1 MNYGKRISK
10 IRQSK
15 NITQKELAS
24 KLYVTDKTI
33 SSWESNRT
41 EPSLEM
47 IIKLSEIL
55 ECSASYLLYGDNF
68 KDNIEMEIKIKL
80 TKEEY
85 ENLNKMM
92 KLIGKFLLQSNQQ
105 DIYYQSD
112 YLGDEINKLLRIRLS
127 GNKKILTYKTY
138 NNNMYYEEYEVEI
151 DNSNNMMK
159 IFDFIGLK
167 KITEVK
173 KERMIYSYQDKY
185 EVSLDK
191 VDNLGYFIEIEVKG
205 TINDYFEEYDNL
217 LKNSRNLGLN
227 LNNIEQKRY
236 PQLMISKELIGG

>member
-1 MNYGKRISK
+1 MNHGERISK
-10 IRQSK
+10 LRQSK

-55 ECSASYLLYGDNF
+55 ECSDSYLLYGDNF

-92 KLIGKFLLQSNQQ
+92 KSIGKFLLQSTQQ

-112 YLGDEINKLLRIRLS
+112 YLGDEINKLLRLRLS
-127 GNKKILTYKTY
+127 GKKNI
-138 NNNMYYEEYEVEI
+138 
-151 DNSNNMMK
+151 
-159 IFDFIGLK
+159 
-167 KITEVK
+167 
-173 KERMIYSYQDKY
+173 
-185 EVSLDK
+185 
-191 VDNLGYFIEIEVKG
+191 NLQ
-205 TINDYFEEYDNL
+205 NL
-217 LKNSRNLGLN
+217 
-227 LNNIEQKRY
+227 
-236 PQLMISKELIGG
+236 

>member
-1 MNYGKRISK
+1 MNYGERISK
-10 IRQSK
+10 LRQNK

-41 EPSLEM
+41 EPNLEM

-55 ECSASYLLYGDNF
+55 ECNASYLLYGDNF

-85 ENLNKMM
+85 NNLNKIL
-92 KLIGKFLLQSNQQ
+92 KIKGRLLLESNQH
-105 DIYYQSD
+105 DIYYQSNCISD
-112 YLGDEINKLLRIRLS
+112 NINNKSLRLRTS
-127 GNKKILTYKTY
+127 GKKKILTYKNY
-138 NNNMYYEEYEVEI
+138 NNHMFCEEYEVEV
-151 DNSNNMMK
+151 DNSSNLEK
-159 IFDFIGLK
+159 IFEFIGLK
-167 KITEVK
+167 KVTEIK
-173 KERMIYSYQDKY
+173 KQRKIYSYQDKY

-191 VDNLGYFIEIEVKG
+191 VESLGYFVEIEVKG
-205 TINDYFEEYDNL
+205 TIKNYLKEYDEL
-217 LKNSRNLGLN
+217 LLNSKKLGLN

-236 PQLMISKELIGG
+236 PQLMINNNN

>member
-1 MNYGKRISK
+1 MNYGERISK
-10 IRQSK
+10 LRQSK

-85 ENLNKMM
+85 EKLNKKM

-105 DIYYQSD
+105 DIYYQTD
-112 YLGDEINKLLRIRLS
+112 YFDGDIDKLLRLRLS
-127 GNKKILTYKTY
+127 GNKKVLTYKKY
-138 NNNMYYEEYEVEI
+138 NNNMYCEEYEVEI
-151 DNSNNMMK
+151 NNSNNLIK
-159 IFDFIGLK
+159 IFDSIGLK
-167 KITEVK
+167 KIIEVK
-173 KERMIYSYQDKY
+173 KERNIYSYQDKY
-185 EVSLDK
+185 EVSLDN
-191 VDNLGYFIEIEVKG
+191 VDKLGYFIEIEVVG
-205 TINDYFEEYDNL
+205 TINNYFEEYDNL

-236 PQLMISKELIGG
+236 PQLMINRG

>member
-1 MNYGKRISK
+1 
-10 IRQSK
+10 
-15 NITQKELAS
+15 
-24 KLYVTDKTI
+24 
-33 SSWESNRT
+33 
-41 EPSLEM
+41 
-47 IIKLSEIL
+47 
-55 ECSASYLLYGDNF
+55 
-68 KDNIEMEIKIKL
+68 
-80 TKEEY
+80 
-85 ENLNKMM
+85 
-92 KLIGKFLLQSNQQ
+92 
-105 DIYYQSD
+105 
-112 YLGDEINKLLRIRLS
+112 
-127 GNKKILTYKTY
+127 
-138 NNNMYYEEYEVEI
+138 MYYEEYEVEI

-167 KITEVK
+167 KIAEVK

-236 PQLMISKELIGG
+236 PQLTISKELIGG

>member
-1 MNYGKRISK
+1 MNHGERISK
-10 IRQSK
+10 LRQSK

-55 ECSASYLLYGDNF
+55 ECSDSYLLYGDNF

-92 KLIGKFLLQSNQQ
+92 KSIGKFLLQSNQQ
-105 DIYYQSD
+105 DIYYQSN
-112 YLGDEINKLLRIRLS
+112 YLGDEINKLLRLRLS

-138 NNNMYYEEYEVEI
+138 NNNMYYEEY
-151 DNSNNMMK
+151 
-159 IFDFIGLK
+159 
-167 KITEVK
+167 
-173 KERMIYSYQDKY
+173 
-185 EVSLDK
+185 
-191 VDNLGYFIEIEVKG
+191 
-205 TINDYFEEYDNL
+205 
-217 LKNSRNLGLN
+217 
-227 LNNIEQKRY
+227 
-236 PQLMISKELIGG
+236 

>member
-1 MNYGKRISK
+1 MNYGERISK
-10 IRQSK
+10 LRQSK
-15 NITQKELAS
+15 NITQKELAL

-55 ECSASYLLYGDNF
+55 ECSASYLLYGDNC

-85 ENLNKMM
+85 DNLNEQM
-92 KLIGKFLLQSNQQ
+92 KIKGEFLLESKQQ

-112 YLGDEINKLLRIRLS
+112 LLNDNINNSLRIRSS
-127 GNKKILTYKTY
+127 GKKNILTYK
-138 NNNMYYEEYEVEI
+138 NNSNEMYFEEYEVEI
-151 DNSNNMMK
+151 DNINNLKK

-167 KITEVK
+167 KIIEVK
-173 KERMIYSYQDKY
+173 KERKIYSYLDKY

-191 VDNLGYFIEIEVKG
+191 VENLGYFIEIEVKG
-205 TINDYFEEYDNL
+205 TIKDYLKEYDNL
-217 LKNSRNLGLN
+217 LKNSKKIGLN
-227 LNNIEQKRY
+227 LNNIEQNRY
-236 PQLMISKELIGG
+236 PQLVTNNN

>member
-1 MNYGKRISK
+1 MNYGERISK
-10 IRQSK
+10 LRQSK

-55 ECSASYLLYGDNF
+55 ECSASYLLYGDNSR
-68 KDNIEMEIKIKL
+68 DNIEMEIKIRL
-80 TKEEY
+80 AKEEY
-85 ENLNKMM
+85 DNLNDLM
-92 KLIGKFLLQSNQQ
+92 KTKGKLLLESNQQ
-105 DIYYQSD
+105 DTYYQSNN
-112 YLGDEINKLLRIRLS
+112 LIGDMNKSLRIRTG
-127 GNKKILTYKTY
+127 GNKKILTYKNK
-138 NNNMYYEEYEVEI
+138 NNEMYCEEYEVEI
-151 DNSNNMMK
+151 DNSDNLKK
-159 IFDFIGLK
+159 IFDCIGLMK
-167 KITEVK
+167 MTIVNKNRKI
-173 KERMIYSYQDKY
+173 YNYLDKY

-205 TINDYFEEYDNL
+205 TINDYLEEYDNL
-217 LKNSRNLGLN
+217 LKISKNLGLN

-236 PQLMISKELIGG
+236 PQLMINNN

>member
-1 MNYGKRISK
+1 MSYGERISNL
-10 IRQSK
+10 RQSK
-15 NITQKELAS
+15 NITQKELSS

-55 ECSASYLLYGDNF
+55 ECSASYLIYGDNF
-68 KDNIEMEIKIKL
+68 KDNIEMEIKVKL

-85 ENLNKMM
+85 DNLNRTM

-112 YLGDEINKLLRIRLS
+112 YLGEDINKLLRLRLS
-127 GNKKILTYKTY
+127 GNKKVLTYKTY

-159 IFDFIGLK
+159 IFDFIGLR

-173 KERMIYSYQDKY
+173 KERMIYSYEDKY

-191 VDNLGYFIEIEVKG
+191 VDNLGYFVEIEVKG
-205 TINDYFEEYDNL
+205 PINNYFEEYDNL
-217 LKNSRNLGLN
+217 LKNSKNLGLN

-236 PQLMISKELIGG
+236 PQLMISKYLIGD

>member
-1 MNYGKRISK
+1 MNYGDRISNL
-10 IRQSK
+10 RQSK

-47 IIKLSEIL
+47 IIKLSEVL
-55 ECSASYLLYGDNF
+55 ECNAGYLLYGDNP

-80 TKEEY
+80 SKDEY
-85 ENLNKMM
+85 DNLNNLMSTKG
-92 KLIGKFLLQSNQQ
+92 KLLLESNQE

-112 YLGDEINKLLRIRLS
+112 YLIADINKWLRIRTS
-127 GNKKILTYKTY
+127 GNKKILTYKNHT
-138 NNNMYYEEYEVEI
+138 NKMYCEEYEVEI
-151 DNSNNMMK
+151 DNSDNLKK
-159 IFDFIGLK
+159 IFDSIGLT
-167 KITEVK
+167 KIIIVHK
-173 KERMIYSYQDKY
+173 NRKIYNYLDKY

-191 VDNLGYFIEIEVKG
+191 VDNLGYFIEIEVKE
-205 TINDYFEEYDNL
+205 TINNFSEEYDNL
-217 LKNSRNLGLN
+217 LKNSKKLGLN

-236 PQLMISKELIGG
+236 PQLMLNNN

>member
-1 MNYGKRISK
+1 MSYGERISK
-10 IRQSK
+10 LRSNK
-15 NITQKELAS
+15 KITQKELAT
-24 KLYVTDKTI
+24 KLFVTDKTI

-68 KDNIEMEIKIKL
+68 KDNIEMEIKVKL

-92 KLIGKFLLQSNQQ
+92 NSIGSFLLQSNQQ

-112 YLGDEINKLLRIRLS
+112 FLSKDNNKLIRLRQS
-127 GNKKILTYKTY
+127 GNKNILTYKTY
-138 NNNMYYEEYEVEI
+138 NNNMYCEEYEVEI
-151 DNSNNMMK
+151 DNSKNLMI
-159 IFDFIGLK
+159 IFEAIGLK
-167 KITEVK
+167 KSIEVK
-173 KERMIYSYQDKY
+173 KKRMIYYYKDKY

-191 VDNLGYFIEIEVKG
+191 VDTLGYYMEIEVKG
-205 TINDYFEEYDNL
+205 TINNYYEEYDNL
-217 LKNSRNLGLN
+217 LKIIKYLGLN
-227 LNNIEQKRY
+227 LNNIESKRY
-236 PQLMISKELIGG
+236 PQLMMNKQLSRD

>member
-1 MNYGKRISK
+1 MNYGEIISK
-10 IRQSK
+10 LRQSK

-55 ECSASYLLYGDNF
+55 ECGVSYLLYGDNLR
-68 KDNIEMEIKIKL
+68 DNIEMEIKIRL

-85 ENLNKMM
+85 DNLNNLM
-92 KLIGKFLLQSNQQ
+92 KTKGRLLLESNQQ
-105 DIYYQSD
+105 DIYYQSN
-112 YLGDEINKLLRIRLS
+112 YLIGDMNKSLRIRTS
-127 GNKKILTYKTY
+127 GNKKILTYKNY
-138 NNNMYYEEYEVEI
+138 NSKMYCEEYEVEI
-151 DNSNNMMK
+151 DNSGNLEK
-159 IFDFIGLK
+159 IFDSIGLA
-167 KITEVK
+167 KITIVNK
-173 KERMIYSYQDKY
+173 NRKIYNYFDKY

-191 VDNLGYFIEIEVKG
+191 VDNLGYFIEIEVKEI
-205 TINDYFEEYDNL
+205 INDYLEEYDDL
-217 LKNSRNLGLN
+217 LKISKSLGLN

-236 PQLMISKELIGG
+236 PQLMINND

>member
-1 MNYGKRISK
+1 MNYGERISK
-10 IRQSK
+10 LRQSK
-15 NITQKELAS
+15 SITQKKLAS

-47 IIKLSEIL
+47 IIKLCEIL
-55 ECSASYLLYGDNF
+55 ECSVSYLLYGDNF

-85 ENLNKMM
+85 ENMNKTM
-92 KLIGKFLLQSNQQ
+92 KSIGKFLLQSNQQ
-105 DIYYQSD
+105 DIYYQLD
-112 YLGDEINKLLRIRLS
+112 YLGEEINKLLRLRLS
-127 GNKKILTYKTY
+127 GNKKVLTYKIY
-138 NNNMYYEEYEVEI
+138 NNIMYYEEYEVEI
-151 DNSNNMMK
+151 NNSNNIMK

-185 EVSLDK
+185 EISLDK

-205 TINDYFEEYDNL
+205 TINNYFEEYDNL
-217 LKNSRNLGLN
+217 LKNSENLGLN
-227 LNNIEQKRY
+227 LNNIEQRRY
-236 PQLMISKELIGG
+236 PQLMISKQLIGG

>member
-1 MNYGKRISK
+1 MNYGERISK
-10 IRQSK
+10 LRQSK

-85 ENLNKMM
+85 EKLNKKM

-105 DIYYQSD
+105 DIYYQTD
-112 YLGDEINKLLRIRLS
+112 YFDGDIDKLLRLRLS
-127 GNKKILTYKTY
+127 GNKKVLTYKKY
-138 NNNMYYEEYEVEI
+138 NNNMYCEEYEVEI
-151 DNSNNMMK
+151 NNSNNLIK
-159 IFDFIGLK
+159 IFDSIGLK
-167 KITEVK
+167 KIIEVK
-173 KERMIYSYQDKY
+173 KERNIYSYQDKY

-236 PQLMISKELIGG
+236 PQLMISKQLIGG

>member
-1 MNYGKRISK
+1 MNYGERIRK
-10 IRQSK
+10 LRQNK
-15 NITQKELAS
+15 NITQKDLAS

-55 ECSASYLLYGDNF
+55 ECNASYLLFGDNF

-85 ENLNKMM
+85 NNLNKIMESKG
-92 KLIGKFLLQSNQQ
+92 KLLLESNQQ
-105 DIYYQSD
+105 DIYYQSNCITNN
-112 YLGDEINKLLRIRLS
+112 INNNSLRLRLS
-127 GNKKILTYKTY
+127 GKKKILTYKNY
-138 NNNMYYEEYEVEI
+138 NNQIFCEEYEVEV
-151 DNSNNMMK
+151 DNSNNLKK

-173 KERMIYSYQDKY
+173 KERKIYFYKDKY
-185 EVSLDK
+185 EISLDK
-191 VDNLGYFIEIEVKG
+191 VDSLGYFIEIEVKG
-205 TINDYFEEYDNL
+205 TIKNYLDEYDNL
-217 LKNSRNLGLN
+217 LMNSKNLGLN

-236 PQLMISKELIGG
+236 PQLMINNNN

>member
-1 MNYGKRISK
+1 MNYGERISEL
-10 IRQSK
+10 RQRK

-47 IIKLSEIL
+47 IIKLSEML

-80 TKEEY
+80 TKDEY
-85 ENLNKMM
+85 NNLNKMM
-92 KLIGKFLLQSNQQ
+92 KSKGKLLLESNQQ
-105 DIYYQSD
+105 DIYYQSN
-112 YLGDEINKLLRIRLS
+112 YMNSIINKSLRLRLS
-127 GNKKILTYKTY
+127 GNKNILTYKSY
-138 NNNMYYEEYEVEI
+138 NNQMYCEEYEVEI
-151 DNSNNMMK
+151 DNSNNLKK

-173 KERMIYSYQDKY
+173 KERNIYSYQDKY
-185 EVSLDK
+185 EISLDK
-191 VDNLGYFIEIEVKG
+191 VNGLGYFIEIEVKG
-205 TINDYFEEYDNL
+205 TIKDYLKEYNNL
-217 LKNSRNLGLN
+217 LIVSKKLGLN
-227 LNNIEQKRY
+227 LNNIEQKKY
-236 PQLMISKELIGG
+236 PQLMISNNN